1 MYRDSLHYA
10 YGELY
15 KDLASRRWGWG
26 VWEGWNTIWNMLIV
40 LIYNIFSGHPAL
52 FKQFWKTVRHTS
64 PSYIFLCW
72 KSLPHAVPGAASPV
86 LYPQVNFIFPLT
98 ILLLLPFSCSPQDS
112 VLKISILFFP
122 PTDFFLCTDLYIIH

>member
-1 MYRDSLHYA
+1 MYRDSLQYA

-15 KDLASRRWGWG
+15 KDLVSRKWGWG
-26 VWEGWNTIWNMLIV
+26 AWEEWNTIWNTLMV

-52 FKQFWKTVRHTS
+52 FKQLWKTVFHTS

-86 LYPQVNFIFPLT
+86 LYPQVKFYLSINYFT
-98 ILLLLPFSCSPQDS
+98 TFSCFSQDS

-122 PTDFFLCTDLYIIH
+122 PTDFFLCTDLCIIH